1 MILDYHIYKI
11 VTAKRTII
19 SKKSIE
25 ADDVRVV
32 TLATFKTETLR
43 DWTFDRLQTFM
54 ESNPDYQDRKFI
66 K

>member
-1 MILDYHIYKI
+1 MDYHIFKI
-11 VTAKRTII
+11 VTSKRTII

-32 TLATFKTETLR
+32 TLASFKTETLR
-43 DWTFDRLQTFM
+43 DWTFDRLQSFM
-54 ESNPDYQDRKFI
+54 EASAEYKDRKFI

>member
-1 MILDYHIYKI
+1 MNYHIYKI

-32 TLATFKTETLR
+32 ALASFKTEQLR
-43 DWTFDRLQTFM
+43 DWTYDRLQSFM
-54 ESNPDYQDRKFI
+54 EASPDYKDRKFV

>member
-1 MILDYHIYKI
+1 MDYHIYKI

-25 ADDVRVV
+25 ADAVRVV
-32 TLATFKTETLR
+32 ALASFNTEQLR
-43 DWTFDRLQTFM
+43 NWTYDRLQAFM
-54 ESNPDYQDRKFI
+54 EASAEYQDRKFI